1 MQIFVQLRN
10 PVSRNH
16 LLAGGHG
23 HAVGGEGGG
32 EGVGGVGDR
41 EDLVLHLKIV
51 IKRGNTFFF

>member
-23 HAVGGEGGG
+23 HAVG

-41 EDLVLHLKIV
+41 EDFVLHLKIV
-51 IKRGNTFFF
+51 IKRGN

>member
-41 EDLVLHLKIV
+41 EDFVLHLKIV
-51 IKRGNTFFF
+51 IKRGN

>member
-23 HAVGGEGGG
+23 HAVGGEG
-32 EGVGGVGDR
+32 VGGVGDR
-41 EDLVLHLKIV
+41 EDFVLHLKIV
-51 IKRGNTFFF
+51 IKRGN